1 MNRILKALIFAGI
14 AVTSSQRIKIFIALL
29 ILMSA
34 NTGSARDCVVLLHGL
49 ARVSNSMGELES
61 KLTQADFSVVNVNYS
76 SRKHQIDFLSYEVVS
91 SGIDECLE
99 AKPEKIHFV
108 THSLGGI
115 LVRYFFE
122 ERNLTNIGRV
132 VMLGPP
138 NQGTE
143 LVDKLRNIP
152 GFSFLGPTG
161 LRLGTGAD
169 SVLREL
175 GPVSYEVGVIAG
187 TRNITPLGFFL
198 LDGPNDSVVTVESTK
213 VQGMSDHIILPV
225 THTFMMRNNKV
236 IDHSI
241 NFLRFGHFD

>member
-1 MNRILKALIFAGI
+1 MQALIFAGI
-14 AVTSSQRIKIFIALL
+14 AAIKKYTIKVLFLFLFLL
-29 ILMSA
+29 SA
-34 NTGSARDCVVLLHGL
+34 NSSSARDCVVLLHGL
-49 ARVSNSMGELES
+49 ARVSNSMGELEV
-61 KLTQADFSVVNVNYS
+61 KLTKADFSVANVNYS
-76 SRKHQIDFLSYEVVS
+76 SRKHHIDFLSYEAVGR
-91 SGIDECLE
+91 GINECLE
-99 AKPEKIHFV
+99 VKHEKIHFV

-115 LVRYFFE
+115 LVRYYFE
-122 ERNLTNIGRV
+122 ERNLANLGRV

-143 LVDKLRNIP
+143 LVDKLRYIP

-161 LRLGTGAD
+161 LRLGTGAN

-198 LDGPNDSVVTVESTK
+198 LDRPNDSVVTVESTK
-213 VQGMSDHIILPV
+213 VEGMSEHITLPV
-225 THTFMMRNNKV
+225 THTLMMRNNKV
-236 IDHSI
+236 IDHTI

>member
-1 MNRILKALIFAGI
+1 
-14 AVTSSQRIKIFIALL
+14 
-29 ILMSA
+29 
-34 NTGSARDCVVLLHGL
+34 
-49 ARVSNSMGELES
+49 MGKLES

-76 SRKHQIDFLSYEVVS
+76 SRKHHIDFLSYEVVS

-236 IDHSI
+236 IDYSI